1 MQIICI
7 YSGVS
12 PFEQKLDYV
21 FNIFK
26 NTLNEIGVKVDT
38 LDITKVDIG
47 YYNGMKQ
54 PIIENILNHIKN
66 AQGIIFAMTAQR
78 FAPNGAM
85 QVFLEHLDYNLYKD
99 ILGEL

>member
-21 FNIFK
+21 FNVFK
-26 NTLNEIGVKVDT
+26 NTLNEIGVKVST

-54 PIIENILNHIKN
+54 PIIENL
-66 AQGIIFAMTAQR
+66 QQQ
-78 FAPNGAM
+78 P
-85 QVFLEHLDYNLYKD
+85 KD
-99 ILGEL
+99 LL